1 MLETD
6 EQPLR
11 QESILEPLS
20 SILSAQPLTI
30 SRVFMDKR
38 MSQVVPLDSLGD
50 EWAGYE
56 AKITGGNDKQGF
68 P

>member
-1 MLETD
+1 MVFAR
-6 EQPLR
+6 LR
-11 QESILEPLS
+11 YPAHEAFASRI
-20 SILSAQPLTI
+20 PLTY

-38 MSQVVPLDSLGD
+38 MAQVVPLDSLGD
-50 EWAGYE
+50 EWTGYE